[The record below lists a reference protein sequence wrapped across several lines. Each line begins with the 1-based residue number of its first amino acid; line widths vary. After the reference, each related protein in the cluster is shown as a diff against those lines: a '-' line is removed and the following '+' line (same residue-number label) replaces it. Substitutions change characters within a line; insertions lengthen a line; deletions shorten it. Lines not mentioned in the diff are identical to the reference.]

1 MSKNL
6 KMTFGY
12 HETEDTRGYNFAVAD
27 SVTAAD
33 AKAAILAVNASLTA
47 GTDGGLSSF
56 FVSDAGDYFT
66 LITDAQLETVN
77 KTVLDLNIGGDSA
90 ASIS

>member
-56 FVSDAGDYFT
+56 FVSDEGDYFT